1 MTMLQLTQTRT
12 NARRVRMN
20 PGTPWWDA
28 SERLRDVL
36 EQTIGLTHLRVDR
49 HFHSLTATYE
59 AIRDEGVPADGP
71 RATARIPI
79 RLKGQVIGDV
89 LVQDRRRTTYDEQAR
104 AGAAQ
109 IVDAF
114 APRFEDPSAV
124 VRANTG
130 QRGEG

>member
-1 MTMLQLTQTRT
+1 MTTLQSNTTRS

-20 PGTPWWDA
+20 PGTPWWNA
-28 SERLRDVL
+28 SERLREVL

-59 AIRDEGVPADGP
+59 AIRDDGVPADSP
-71 RATARIPI
+71 RATALIPI

-89 LVQDRRRTTYDEQAR
+89 LVQDRRRTAYDDRAR
-104 AGAAQ
+104 ASAAQ

-114 APRFEDPSAV
+114 APKFEDPSAV
-124 VRANTG
+124 VRAKTS
-130 QRGEG
+130 QRGER

>member
-1 MTMLQLTQTRT
+1 MTTVTTTMTRS

-28 SERLRDVL
+28 SERLREVL

-59 AIRDEGVPADGP
+59 AIRDEGAPADTP
-71 RATARIPI
+71 RASASIPI
-79 RLKGQVIGDV
+79 RLAGQVIGDV
-89 LVQDRRRTTYDEQAR
+89 LVQDRRRTEYDERAR
-104 AGAAQ
+104 TNAAQ

-114 APRFEDPSAV
+114 AARFEDPSAI
-124 VRANTG
+124 VRANTD

>member
-1 MTMLQLTQTRT
+1 MTTLHSTNTR

-28 SERLRDVL
+28 SERLREVL

-59 AIRDEGVPADGP
+59 AIRDEGVPADSP
-71 RATARIPI
+71 RATASIPI

-104 AGAAQ
+104 ASATQ

-114 APRFEDPSAV
+114 APRFEDPSAAL
-124 VRANTG
+124 RANTT
-130 QRGEG
+130 QRGER

>member
-1 MTMLQLTQTRT
+1 MTTVTTTMTRS

-28 SERLRDVL
+28 SERLREVL

-59 AIRDEGVPADGP
+59 AIRDEGVPADTP
-71 RATARIPI
+71 RASASIPI
-79 RLKGQVIGDV
+79 RLAGQVIGDV
-89 LVQDRRRTTYDEQAR
+89 LVQDRRRTEYDERAR
-104 AGAAQ
+104 TNAAQ

-114 APRFEDPSAV
+114 AARFEDPSAI
-124 VRANTG
+124 VRANTD

>member
-1 MTMLQLTQTRT
+1 
-12 NARRVRMN
+12 MN

-28 SERLRDVL
+28 SERLREVL

-49 HFHSLTATYE
+49 HFHSLTATYA
-59 AIRDEGVPADGP
+59 AIRDEGVPADSP
-71 RATARIPI
+71 RATASIPI

-104 AGAAQ
+104 ASATQ

-114 APRFEDPSAV
+114 APRFEDPSAAL
-124 VRANTG
+124 RANTT
-130 QRGEG
+130 QRGER

>member
-1 MTMLQLTQTRT
+1 
-12 NARRVRMN
+12 MN

-28 SERLRDVL
+28 SERLREVL

-59 AIRDEGVPADGP
+59 AIRDEGAPADTP
-71 RATARIPI
+71 RASASIPI
-79 RLKGQVIGDV
+79 RLAGQVIGDV
-89 LVQDRRRTTYDEQAR
+89 LVQDRRRTEYDERAR
-104 AGAAQ
+104 TNAAQ

-114 APRFEDPSAV
+114 AARFEDPSAI
-124 VRANTG
+124 VRANTD

>member
-1 MTMLQLTQTRT
+1 
-12 NARRVRMN
+12 MN

-28 SERLRDVL
+28 SERLREVL

-59 AIRDEGVPADGP
+59 AIRDEGVPADSP
-71 RATARIPI
+71 RATASIPI

-89 LVQDRRRTTYDEQAR
+89 LVQDRRRTEYDERAR
-104 AGAAQ
+104 ASAAH

-114 APRFEDPSAV
+114 APSFEDPSAV
-124 VRANTG
+124 VRANTIDG
-130 QRGEG
+130 GERR